1 MARRRGLGGERAWP
15 LPEALA
21 EAGAGAQAPAPVG
34 KLADGDPGDSANE
47 QRGLWCE
54 RTGGQRQRRVSPG
67 PAGGALLGAPLPQTP
82 ARARCG
88 SQRVCPAQDSVPP
101 RGHLPG
107 PANPRNKAP
116 LG

>member
-1 MARRRGLGGERAWP
+1 MARRRGLGGESAWP

-54 RTGGQRQRRVSPG
+54 RTGAQRQR
-67 PAGGALLGAPLPQTP
+67 
-82 ARARCG
+82 
-88 SQRVCPAQDSVPP
+88 
-101 RGHLPG
+101 
-107 PANPRNKAP
+107 
-116 LG
+116 